1 MSDSIDDVGR
11 RHDKDVYELRTLIGN
26 LSHDINAAHDAIR
39 MIRAQQEQVVAK
51 ADKLRW
57 YEDNIDCVKQIVE
70 QSLWLKQTRLVVVWL
85 ASGVAGL
92 VLLWDTLFPFLK
104 HK

>member
-1 MSDSIDDVGR
+1 MSESLDDVGR
-11 RHDKDVYELRTLIGN
+11 RHDKDVYELRSLIAN
-26 LSHDINAAHDAIR
+26 LGHDVNAAYDAIR
-39 MIRAQQEQVVAK
+39 MMRAQQEQIFAK
-51 ADKLRW
+51 CDKLRW
-57 YEDNIDCVKQIVE
+57 YEDNLDCVKQIVE

-92 VLLWDTLFPFLK
+92 VLLWDTLFPFLR